1 MSNST
6 YISLLKKATVLPNFG
21 DFDINKAEC
30 NPYFFRMLCLTVCTN
45 NTLPLSMWEPFAGH
59 NGRSKAQDYAA
70 IVGLSL
76 ISYDLAPSD
85 KRVMKADSTVSFPGK
100 STVGGV
106 FFHPPYFGTAPLSQD
121 KRDIS
126 LIEKWEAYL
135 SSLKKTV
142 LLIRSALAE
151 GGLVCAV
158 GRDYR
163 YGSKRISLPRE
174 YLKLF
179 EEASFE
185 LCEVLKSEPDIALI
199 LKKVGGK

>member
-6 YISLLKKATVLPNFG
+6 YISLLKKAVIVENIG
-21 DFDINKAEC
+21 DFNINKAEC
-30 NPYFFRMLCLTVCTN
+30 NPLFFNEFCRTVSSYHH
-45 NTLPLSMWEPFAGH
+45 LPYAMWEPFAGH

-70 IVGLSL
+70 SMGLLL
-76 ISYDLAPSD
+76 ISYDLEPSD
-85 KRVMKADSTVSFPGK
+85 KRVIKADSTVVFPGK
-100 STVGGV
+100 SVVGGV
-106 FFHPPYFGTAPLSQD
+106 FFHPPYFGTAPLSSD

-126 LIEKWEAYL
+126 LIGKWEAYL

-185 LCEVLKSEPDIALI
+185 LCEVLKSEPDVALI
-199 LKKVGGK
+199 LRKVGK